1 MRTPFFR
8 SGQHDFSL
16 FQGDCVEFMQE
27 VGFSFDM
34 IFADP
39 PYFLSNGGISVQ
51 SGKKVCVDKGTWDK
65 SAGRERDREF
75 NRTWLT
81 VARHVLKPS
90 GTIWISG
97 TFHNIF
103 SIAELLT
110 ELDFKILNAVTWVKT
125 NPPPNL
131 SCRYLTHGSEIILW
145 ARREKKVPHH
155 YNYDLMHMI
164 AGNRQMRDVWSLPAI
179 APWEKTHGKHPT
191 QKPLGLLTRI
201 ILASTRHG
209 DTIFDPFVGSGTTGI
224 AANLVGRRF
233 IGIDRETEYLEM
245 SRVRRLDLDCPQTI
259 SSIISRMP
267 GFSESSIS
275 FEDLIRLQT

>member
-1 MRTPFFR
+1 MPFFR
-8 SGQHDFSL
+8 SARHDFSL
-16 FQGDCVEFMQE
+16 YQGDCIEFMRE
-27 VGFSFDM
+27 VGLSFDM

-51 SGKKVCVDKGTWDK
+51 SGKKVCVDKGAWDK

-75 NRTWLT
+75 NRTWLAA
-81 VARHVLKPS
+81 ARHVLKPS

-131 SCRYLTHGSEIILW
+131 SCRYLTHGSETVLW

-164 AGNRQMRDVWSLPAI
+164 AGNRQMRDVWFMPAI

-201 ILASTRHG
+201 ILSSTRHG
-209 DTIFDPFVGSGTTGI
+209 ETIFDPFVGSGTTGI
-224 AANLVGRRF
+224 CGLSP
-233 IGIDRETEYLEM
+233 T
-245 SRVRRLDLDCPQTI
+245 P
-259 SSIISRMP
+259 
-267 GFSESSIS
+267 
-275 FEDLIRLQT
+275 